1 MRLLLDEHFPR
12 RIAAELRGRGH
23 DVLAVTESGDLRGLA
38 DVELFEY
45 ASGEHRAVVT
55 QGFGGFSV
63 LLREAAVT
71 ESEHFGV
78 IFVPRAVGSSLHDFD
93 RLVDAL
99 ARFLEERPA
108 EDGLLEGAAWL

>member
-12 RIAAELRGRGH
+12 RIAAELRDRGH
-23 DVLAVTESGDLRGLA
+23 DVVAVSESGDLRGLP

-45 ASGEHRAVVT
+45 ASAGRRAVVT
-55 QGFGGFSV
+55 QDFGGFSV
-63 LLREAAVT
+63 LLREAVVT
-71 ESEHFGV
+71 ETEHFGV
-78 IFVPRAVGSSLHDFD
+78 IFVPRAVWSSIHDFE

-108 EDGLLEGAAWL
+108 EDALLGGAAWL